1 MNASG
6 ATMYYTCMYY
16 VICIMF
22 PNFGACVTSYLI
34 VNWKKMWLNAN
45 ASRGN
50 HRSQHPD
57 GSNTFGG
64 VNVFKSF
71 FLALHFVP
79 TAASLWHP
87 LCTSEILP
95 TSSGKM
101 TLCKVL
107 TMQSRI
113 INEEAHSVSFTVLY
127 LTHPLWL
134 QVSLHITVMH
144 LCGSCHLLCV
154 NNNSA
159 ALWEG
164 VTNNLSLRKL
174 SSFRDW

>member
-1 MNASG
+1 
-6 ATMYYTCMYY
+6 
-16 VICIMF
+16 
-22 PNFGACVTSYLI
+22 
-34 VNWKKMWLNAN
+34 
-45 ASRGN
+45 
-50 HRSQHPD
+50 
-57 GSNTFGG
+57 
-64 VNVFKSF
+64 
-71 FLALHFVP
+71 
-79 TAASLWHP
+79 
-87 LCTSEILP
+87 
-95 TSSGKM
+95 
-101 TLCKVL
+101 
-107 TMQSRI
+107 MQSRN

-164 VTNNLSLRKL
+164 VANNLSLRKL